1 MRNGDYSPTRM
12 ANQLDAALMLVNSK
26 RQANIESAI
35 SVMTMGGPSP
45 QVLVTLT
52 GDQGK
57 LEAAIASINYAPN
70 SKGCN
75 VPTALQ
81 VAQLILKNRQNSNQ
95 HQRIVLFNG
104 SPLLDDDLSKAKE
117 KLGTLGK
124 VLRKNGVAVD
134 VVSFGGE
141 NISRNEEAFTALLT
155 ECAAIT
161 PESLEESEQSLT
173 KALSLTEDCECGYLA
188 ALPGRRLLEL
198 VKESQIY
205 LGYDDEHPQ
214 GGSGGSFSG
223 IPGMMM
229 MDEDGMDDADMDP
242 ELAMALKMSLDEE
255 NARIKRAAAEDAN
268 SSGAGGAAA
277 DANSESTNSLEGGDN
292 ENNDQ
297 DEDEDEDEDQDVALA
312 RAIAMSMET
321 ASNEG
326 NGAKEE

>member
-104 SPLLDDDLSKAKE
+104 SPLLDLSEAKK

-161 PESLEESEQSLT
+161 PESLEESDQSLT

-205 LGYDDEHPQ
+205 LGYDDDHLQ

-229 MDEDGMDDADMDP
+229 MDDDGMDADMDP

-255 NARIKRAAAEDAN
+255 NARIKRTNAED
-268 SSGAGGAAA
+268 SAGGASASA
-277 DANSESTNSLEGGDN
+277 DANSENTNPLEEGDDN
-292 ENNDQ
+292 ENNDEEFDDND
-297 DEDEDEDEDQDVALA
+297 DEDDDVALA

-321 ASNEG
+321 ASNQE
-326 NGAKEE
+326 NGAKE